1 MSFFFFAVSVCENKA
16 ALARL
21 YFFFRHIHRSPRE
34 GCGCACAKV
43 CVRLSVCVC
52 LLACSRQKKNGVRK
66 PEKSVFL
73 LLLTRSLLPSSLSL
87 CLCHAAHFAV
97 LTQQAV
103 FSFTSVFCFPP
114 FFSLPFFFV
123 SSLRM
128 FVRLYEFA
136 LHAHIFFF
144 VQCPSCCMH
153 MAMYIFLSFSLSAHQ
168 AHHKSLAS
176 LFPPLDKFI
185 FTS

>member
-1 MSFFFFAVSVCENKA
+1 MGVPVLRSVSGF
-16 ALARL
+16 L
-21 YFFFRHIHRSPRE
+21 
-34 GCGCACAKV
+34 CAYV
-43 CVRLSVCVC
+43 FWLVRGK
-52 LLACSRQKKNGVRK
+52 KKNGVRK